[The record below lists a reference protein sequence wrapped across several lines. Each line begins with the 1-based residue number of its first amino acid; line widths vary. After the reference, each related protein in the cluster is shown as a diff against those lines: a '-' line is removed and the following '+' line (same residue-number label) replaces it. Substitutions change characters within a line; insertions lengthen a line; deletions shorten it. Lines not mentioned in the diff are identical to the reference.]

1 MEKDLSHKLKSNI
14 AIASVI
20 AILLGAI
27 IYVPAVHLSKT
38 EKEIVYRNFPV
49 FVPVYYYIQ
58 DKNQEEGIQ
67 EEGEDNPSESSSAV
81 FTKTLKIGD
90 TDEEVSVLQ
99 RYLNSRGFIVAF
111 SGPGSLGSETNL
123 FGKGT
128 QNALLDFQNKN
139 IEYLKD
145 INSGYNPTGFLDET
159 TLIFI
164 NR

>member
-1 MEKDLSHKLKSNI
+1 MEKDLSHRLKSNI

-27 IYVPAVHLSKT
+27 IYVPTVHLSKK

-49 FVPVYYYIQ
+49 FVPVHYYIQ
-58 DKNQEEGIQ
+58 DKNQEEDVQ
-67 EEGEDNPSESSSAV
+67 EEGEDNPGESSTAV
-81 FTKTLKIGD
+81 FTKTLKTGD
-90 TDEEVSVLQ
+90 TDEEVSLLQ

-123 FGKGT
+123 FGRGT
-128 QNALLDFQNKN
+128 QNALFDFQQKN
-139 IEYLKD
+139 IESLKE
-145 INSGYNPTGFLDET
+145 INPEYNPTGFLDET
-159 TLIFI
+159 TLIFV